1 MKQQETPYTCHI
13 FVCVKSRASE
23 RNSCGDG
30 DNPDLK
36 ILLKEEIKHRGW
48 KGAVRVSEASCLG
61 QCETGP
67 NIMLYPQEI
76 WFSETTLA
84 DLPEILQ
91 TLEKLLNE
99 A

>member
-1 MKQQETPYTCHI
+1 MKKQDTPFDCHV
-13 FVCVKSRASE
+13 FVCVKSRSSE
-23 RNSCGDG
+23 RKFCGDG

-36 ILLKEEIKHRGW
+36 LRLKNEIRSRGW

-61 QCETGP
+61 QCDTGP
-67 NIMLYPQEI
+67 NIMLYPQGI
-76 WFSETTLA
+76 WFSETTLE

-91 TLEKLLNE
+91 TLEDLLAE